1 MAATPRKLR
10 LCKGSQIFLSGK
22 NLDINKQATI
32 DCLKE
37 KKKKRVL
44 HTQELGGDEEDT
56 GKQCQFS
63 LRNPC
68 NGS

>member
-37 KKKKRVL
+37 KKKKKSAAHARAW
-44 HTQELGGDEEDT
+44 G
-56 GKQCQFS
+56 
-63 LRNPC
+63 
-68 NGS
+68 